1 MGLEGDAGEGVDDGV
16 QAAVDE
22 GDGFCQLQGQRYLGA
37 RLAVIDDVQALQRV
51 QEQSNVERSPEKEE
65 DDDDDEDHLDRLDLV
80 AVFAFLQ
87 VFQYLSVAANE
98 DAKGNQEAQ
107 DIGCK
112 LRSNLPGIVTWG
124 VHGDTLQC
132 LLDLQLLAEHDVGY
146 RSQASHQPQDQ
157 ADNYATSGCPYPH
170 GIDSMDNCYVPI
182 YAHEGYKENTAVKT
196 CVVNA
201 SHYLTHG
208 IAKNPLV

>member
-1 MGLEGDAGEGVDDGV
+1 MGLERHASESVDDGV

-37 RLAVIDDVQALQRV
+37 YLAVIDDVQALQRV
-51 QEQSNVERSPEKEE
+51 EEQRDVEGSPEEE
-65 DDDDDEDHLDRLDLV
+65 ENNDDDEDHLDRLDLV
-80 AVFAFLQ
+80 PVFAFLQ
-87 VFQYLSVAANE
+87 VSQYLSVAVNE

-107 DIGCK
+107 DVGCK

-124 VHGDTLQC
+124 ICGDTLQS

-157 ADNYATSGCPYPH
+157 TDNYAVSGRPHPH
-170 GIDSMDNCYVPI
+170 GIDSMDNCYVPV
-182 YAHEGYKENTAVKT
+182 YAHEG
-196 CVVNA
+196 
-201 SHYLTHG
+201 
-208 IAKNPLV
+208 